1 MLPVKFFM
9 TDNRFHVGRLL
20 PGRGPEPEQGTSS
33 HGQGQRGRAAA
44 RPLIWMLIV
53 AAVLAAVWWYPSW
66 RVWITPDADPSAGP
80 GSGRFPGGAG
90 AAWRMGGGRPQPVSV
105 GEVRQLDIRQTVSAI
120 GTLTALNTAVVR
132 AKVDGELKALRFT
145 EGQMVTAGAVLAD
158 VDARAYEAQ
167 LAQAKGQLERDAA
180 QLRNAQLDLKRYRD
194 LLSQDAIARQ
204 QVDTQEALVRQLQGT
219 VQADQ
224 AQVDN
229 AALQLSYTQVTAP
242 ISGRL
247 GLKQVELGSLVRAGD
262 AAGLV
267 TITQTQ
273 PMAVLFAV
281 PESYVPLIQRKL
293 RAGQS
298 LAVQAW
304 DRELK
309 EKLAE
314 GQVTTT
320 DNAIDLNTG
329 TLKLKALL
337 DTRDGALFPNQFANI
352 RLQLDTLKDQ
362 LAVPVTAVQRGSVG
376 TFVVVAQADGTAQI
390 RVVELGAVD
399 GEWQAVKG
407 TLQAGER
414 VVTDGA
420 DRLRD
425 GSRVEV
431 RNTVTPPLPSQNAML
446 GGSQVA
452 RPEVAKLKANKP
464 GAASSPAGVRDAAP
478 SASPVPGSAS
488 PGAAVSNG
496 PGLGAG
502 PGSGG
507 SGGQGGPG
515 AGGGRPPWM
524 DRLPPEV
531 AEKVKNMSPEERRAF
546 FQKMREQRGGGG
558 Q

>member
-1 MLPVKFFM
+1 MLV
-9 TDNRFHVGRLL
+9 
-20 PGRGPEPEQGTSS
+20 
-33 HGQGQRGRAAA
+33 
-44 RPLIWMLIV
+44 V
-53 AAVLAAVWWYPSW
+53 AAVLAAAWWYPSW
-66 RVWITPDADPSAGP
+66 RVWITPDADPNAGP
-80 GSGRFPGGAG
+80 GAGRFPGGAA

-105 GEVRQLDIRQTVSAI
+105 GEVRQLDLRQTVSAI

-145 EGQMVTAGAVLAD
+145 EGQMVAAGAVLAEI
-158 VDARAYEAQ
+158 DARTYEAQ

-229 AALQLSYTQVTAP
+229 ATLQLSYTQVTAP

-281 PESYVPLIQRKL
+281 PEAYVPLIQRKL

-337 DTRDGALFPNQFANI
+337 DNRDGSLFPNQFANI

-362 LAVPVTAVQRGSVG
+362 LSVPVTAVQRGSVG
-376 TFVVVAQADGTAQI
+376 TFVVVVQADGSAQI
-390 RVVELGAVD
+390 RTVELGAVD

-407 TLQAGER
+407 KLQAGER

-431 RNTVTPPLPSQNAML
+431 RNTVTPPLPSQSAML
-446 GGSQVA
+446 GGAQAVK
-452 RPEVAKLKANKP
+452 PEAAKSKTDKVGTSSAQA
-464 GAASSPAGVRDAAP
+464 GARDATP
-478 SASPVPGSAS
+478 PG
-488 PGAAVSNG
+488 PTAA
-496 PGLGAG
+496 A
-502 PGSGG
+502 GSGG
-507 SGGQGGPG
+507 AGGPG
-515 AGGGRPPWM
+515 ASGGRPPWM
-524 DRLPPEV
+524 DQLPPEV
-531 AEKVKNMSPEERRAF
+531 VEKVKNMSPEERRAF

>member
-1 MLPVKFFM
+1 M
-9 TDNRFHVGRLL
+9 TDPR
-20 PGRGPEPEQGTSS
+20 SS
-33 HGQGQRGRAAA
+33 SCTRRTDARRTWQTADTPSWRRQCGRAAS
-44 RPLIWMLIV
+44 RPLVWMLIV
-53 AAVLAAVWWYPSW
+53 AAVLTAVWWYPSW
-66 RVWITPDADPSAGP
+66 RVWITPEADPGAGP
-80 GSGRFPGGAG
+80 GRLPGGGA

-105 GEVRQLDIRQTVSAI
+105 GEVRQLDLRQTVSAI

-145 EGQMVTAGAVLAD
+145 EGQMVTAGTVLAD
-158 VDARAYEAQ
+158 IDARAYEAQ

-194 LLSQDAIARQ
+194 LLNQDAIARQ

-293 RAGQS
+293 KAGQA

-309 EKLAE
+309 EKLAQ

-337 DTRDGALFPNQFANI
+337 DNRDGVLFPNQFANI

-376 TFVVVAQADGTAQI
+376 TFVVVVQPDGSAQI
-390 RVVELGAVD
+390 RTVELGAVD
-399 GEWQAVKG
+399 GDWQAVKG

-431 RNTVTPPLPSQNAML
+431 RNTVNPPLPSQSPLL
-446 GGSQVA
+446 GGGATTKPEAA
-452 RPEVAKLKANKP
+452 RA
-464 GAASSPAGVRDAAP
+464 GPAG
-478 SASPVPGSAS
+478 AS
-488 PGAAVSNG
+488 
-496 PGLGAG
+496 
-502 PGSGG
+502 
-507 SGGQGGPG
+507 
-515 AGGGRPPWM
+515 GGRPPWM

-531 AEKVKNMSPEERRAF
+531 VEKVKNMSPDERRAF
-546 FQKMREQRGGGG
+546 FQKMREQRSSGA